1 MNTQPTHIDSLNK
14 VMNET
19 HFVYSGVIVT
29 RLICGYEVLGQKVKT
44 MEEVDEVIKKGY
56 NYSDRKS
63 TRLNSSHRSL
73 SRMPSSA

>member
-56 NYSDRKS
+56 GVIEKS
-63 TRLNSSHRSL
+63 IK
-73 SRMPSSA
+73 